1 MNMHNVKIDPSIL
14 WLKDI
19 DIFSSNGY
27 DENFKGRKT
36 LEYLSNLVFRKKID
50 LSDIKLSKYKL
61 YDWKKFIN
69 QRKFSDIKKVLEF

>member
-69 QRKFSDIKKVLEF
+69 QRKFYGIKKVLEF